1 MDNGNNAEKETKVR
15 VGVSACLI
23 GQNVRWDGGHKRD
36 EVVADVLGRLFEWVP
51 VCPEVE
57 AGMGVPREAVGLYGG
72 PERPLMLGNES
83 GTDWTEKMS
92 LYSRRR
98 IEELSGLGLCGYIF
112 KSKSPSCGLN
122 AVPVFAGPGNGP
134 MRLGRG
140 MFADAF
146 MKRYPSIP
154 AEDESRLNDP
164 EIRANFIARVFDYR
178 RFLQEGSCGLSGEIP
193 RGA

>member
-1 MDNGNNAEKETKVR
+1 MTVAEAKIR

-36 EVVADVLGRLFEWVP
+36 DVVADVLGRLFEWVP

-57 AGMGVPREAVGLYGG
+57 AGMGAPREAVGLYGG
-72 PERPLMLGNES
+72 RERPLMLGNDF
-83 GTDWTEKMS
+83 GTDWTEKMI
-92 LYSRRR
+92 LYSMKR
-98 IEELSGLGLCGYIF
+98 IEELIALGICGFIF
-112 KSKSPSCGLN
+112 KSKSPSCGM
-122 AVPVFAGPGNGP
+122 AGVPVYAEPENGL

-140 MFADAF
+140 MFSDAF

-164 EIRANFIARVFDYR
+164 GIRGNFIVRVFDYY
-178 RFLQEGSCGLSGEIP
+178 RFLQEGSCGRSGEIP